1 MQIVTCTCTCTVH
14 CVRKSGLKIHV
25 PVDKLWNADEY
36 IIIKWIQQT
45 AFTGVQDVILQSL
58 DFILRVEPALKV
70 TYP

>member
-1 MQIVTCTCTCTVH
+1 M
-14 CVRKSGLKIHV
+14 RKSDLKIHV
-25 PVDKLWNADEY
+25 AVDKLWNADEY

-45 AFTGVQDVILQSL
+45 AFMCVQDAILQSL

>member
-1 MQIVTCTCTCTVH
+1 
-14 CVRKSGLKIHV
+14 VRKSDLKIHV
-25 PVDKLWNADEY
+25 TVDKLWNADEH

-45 AFTGVQDVILQSL
+45 AFMRVQDAMLQSL